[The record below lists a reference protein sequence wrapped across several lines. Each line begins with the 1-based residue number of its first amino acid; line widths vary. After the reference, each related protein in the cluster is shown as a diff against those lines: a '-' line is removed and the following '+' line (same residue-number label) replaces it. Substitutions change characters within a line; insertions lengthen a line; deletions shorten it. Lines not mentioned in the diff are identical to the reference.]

1 MIILLDLYHEILV
14 EGSGGGATDAAVFHD
29 VRRSVDFS
37 SPLSDFQLSD
47 TGEATMLRR
56 RWGIKE
62 WINIRLACL

>member
-56 RWGIKE
+56 R
-62 WINIRLACL
+62 